1 MGYVWHLPLN
11 WEVHELTGT
20 ASNIYYNCDV
30 PECCVRQW
38 IDISGVDPETTF
50 EDLMD
55 NEITTNTRNLLG
67 LHPDP

>member
-1 MGYVWHLPLN
+1 MRKT
-11 WEVHELTGT
+11 ELTAA

-30 PECCVRQW
+30 PQCCVQQW

-50 EDLMD
+50 EDLMA
-55 NEITTNTRNLLG
+55 NEITTNTRYLLG